1 MAARVFGQLPQGGT
15 VHEITLAAGD
25 LTVAV
30 ITLGAIIRDVRL
42 AGVGHPL
49 VLGFD
54 DPASYV
60 EHSPYFGAVC
70 GRYGG
75 RIARGRFTLDGRPY
89 QLSLN
94 ENGKT
99 HLHGGNVGFS
109 RRLWDIV
116 EVRGDSVVL
125 RLVSPDGEEGY
136 PGTLTAEV
144 RYTVEAPATIRMEI
158 TAIANAP
165 TVVNLLQH
173 SYFNLDD
180 SPDILDHRLQIFAGA
195 YTPTDADLIPT
206 GEVLTV
212 AGSNFD
218 FRTPRPVRQTRAGE
232 RIVYDKNFV
241 VDRRRAAA
249 PRPMARLSSP
259 VNGLTLAIESTEP
272 GLQFY
277 DGSYIN
283 LPVPGLGGRVYR
295 ANSGVCLEPQL
306 FGDAPNHQSFPSSVL
321 RPGETYRQVST
332 FAFARA

>member
-1 MAARVFGQLPQGGT
+1 MAARVFGQLPEGGT
-15 VHEITLAAGD
+15 VHEVTLAAGD
-25 LTVAV
+25 LTIAV
-30 ITLGAIIRDVRL
+30 IALGAIIRDVRL
-42 AGVGHPL
+42 AGFDHPL

-54 DPASYV
+54 DPASYLQ
-60 EHSPYFGAVC
+60 HSPFFGAVC

-75 RIARGRFTLDGRPY
+75 RIARGRFTLDGRTH

-94 ENGKT
+94 ENGRT

-109 RRLWDIV
+109 RRLWEIV
-116 EVRGDSVVL
+116 DARSDSVAL

-136 PGTLTAEV
+136 PGTLTVEV
-144 RYTVEAPATIRMEI
+144 RYTLEAPATIRMEV
-158 TAIANAP
+158 TAITDAP

-180 SPDILDHRLQIFAGA
+180 SSDILDHRVQIFAGA

-206 GEVLTV
+206 GEILTV

-218 FRTPRPVRQTRAGE
+218 FRTPRPVRQMRGAE

-241 VDRRRAAA
+241 VDRRRAAS
-249 PRPMARLSSP
+249 PRPMARLTSP
-259 VNGLTLAIESTEP
+259 KNGLSLAIESTEP

-277 DGSYIN
+277 DGSYIDV
-283 LPVPGLGGRVYR
+283 PVPSLGGRSYH
-295 ANSGVCLEPQL
+295 ANAGVCLEPQL

-332 FAFARA
+332 FAFVRT